1 MKKRITYIIILLLT
15 ISLIFVSY
23 KYYQSINS
31 NIEIKYQNELLSE
44 LYKLSKED
52 ERIIEIIDH
61 HEEYPNTL
69 LYMLSRDLD
78 MLDFVI
84 DFPKNKNQV
93 FSDDV
98 GDINLDTV
106 PLFLQWDKRWGYGQ
120 YGSNNLAINGCGP
133 TSLAMV
139 LVYLTKDKT
148 ITPYKV
154 AKMAEEK
161 GYYVNNGGTTWDLMH
176 YGSKNYGVTSKE
188 IPLSKDVIYN
198 ALNNHHP
205 IICNVTKGDFTT
217 SGHYIVLSGI
227 ENNLIKVNDPNSI
240 KRSNELWDY
249 DRLKGQIKNL
259 WEFYIVE

>member
-84 DFPKNKNQV
+84 DFPKNNKWQYIFYRINTGVALNSYIKDTIDVDFEV
-93 FSDDV
+93 FKHKDLIFSRENNK
-98 GDINLDTV
+98 ISIYYQNILQSEIEASKIV
-106 PLFLQWDKRWGYGQ
+106 PLHDTYYLVVQNNQ
-120 YGSNNLAINGCGP
+120 NNL
-133 TSLAMV
+133 V
-139 LVYLTKDKT
+139 K
-148 ITPYKV
+148 ITY
-154 AKMAEEK
+154 
-161 GYYVNNGGTTWDLMH
+161 
-176 YGSKNYGVTSKE
+176 
-188 IPLSKDVIYN
+188 
-198 ALNNHHP
+198 
-205 IICNVTKGDFTT
+205 
-217 SGHYIVLSGI
+217 
-227 ENNLIKVNDPNSI
+227 
-240 KRSNELWDY
+240 
-249 DRLKGQIKNL
+249 
-259 WEFYIVE
+259 